1 MANQTAFQPM
11 GKTVVANVSGTVN
24 TITVTADSPCSQLR
38 FYSISAD
45 VFVRIGSSAGNAV
58 VSVPVPGTP
67 GYGTPIVGG
76 SGQIL
81 TGWQSGPFSNVTVSM
96 STTSN
101 ASFSLVYIT
110 PGEGIT

>member
-24 TITVTADSPCSQLR
+24 TVTVTADSPCNQFR
-38 FYSISAD
+38 IYSPSSD

-67 GYGTPIVGG
+67 AYGTPVVGG

-81 TGWQSGPFSNVTVSM
+81 TGWQSGSFSNVTVSLI
-96 STTSN
+96 TASN
-101 ASFSLVYIT
+101 ASISLVYIT